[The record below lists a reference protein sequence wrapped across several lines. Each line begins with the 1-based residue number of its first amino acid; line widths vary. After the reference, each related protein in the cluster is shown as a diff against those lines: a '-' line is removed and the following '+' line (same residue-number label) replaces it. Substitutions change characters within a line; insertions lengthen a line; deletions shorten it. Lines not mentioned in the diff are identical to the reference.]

1 MSDSTSGRFP
11 DYASSRQRAIYDRFA
26 PRFDRFMQP
35 LEERFLRQLRAQAV
49 ACLPPTGRVLEIG
62 AGTGA
67 NFGLYSCETMV
78 AASEPNGEMIAL
90 ARQKAKGKRI
100 ALVRSIAER
109 LPFADATFDGA
120 LATLVFC
127 SVRSPQLALAEL
139 KRVVK
144 RGGPIVMV
152 EHVRPDGWLGPVF
165 DLISLLTVPIFD
177 DHFNR
182 RTAREAEKAGLRVQ
196 RIERRARG
204 IFQLIVCRV

>member
-1 MSDSTSGRFP
+1 MSDPTSQRSF
-11 DYASSRQRAIYDRFA
+11 DYASSRQRTIYDRFA

-35 LEERFLRQLRAQAV
+35 LEERLLRQLRAQAV
-49 ACLPPTGRVLEIG
+49 ACLPRAGRVLEIG

-67 NFGLYSCETMV
+67 NFDLYPREAMV

-100 ALVRSIAER
+100 DLVRSVAEM

-127 SVRSPQLALAEL
+127 SVRSPQIAFAEL

-144 RGGPIVMV
+144 RGAPIVMV
-152 EHVRPDGWLGPVF
+152 EHVRPEGWLGPVF
-165 DLISLLTVPIFD
+165 DVVSLLTVPLFA

-182 RTAREAEKAGLRVQ
+182 RTAREAEKAGLNVR

-204 IFQLIVCRV
+204 IFQLIVCEA